1 MAQSIVWPAASR
13 KPQAASRKP
22 QAASRKPQ
30 AASRKPQAASRKP
43 QAASR
48 KPSGA
53 RPGTRV
59 HAAPGALPAAID
71 LLPLRLRLAPRLS

>member
-1 MAQSIVWPAASR
+1 MPRRLPACSGPVYSLACR

-30 AASRKPQAASRKP
+30 AASRKPQAASRP
-43 QAASR
+43 VRGPA
-48 KPSGA
+48 PGYTL
-53 RPGTRV
+53 RP
-59 HAAPGALPAAID
+59 APGALPAAID